1 MTDQIPDTLI
11 YQARECPI
19 LAISGKGLLTPADFG
34 MQATSRSTACRRG
47 YYMRYS
53 CQPTELF
60 LDQMTIWTEDDAYPE
75 IGGVHPFRPIRELW
89 TAMVY
94 VGLRVATPFTGGL
107 LIGIDLQR
115 GGGVRELSYW
125 RSYQTILELLFDEGN
140 LQKSIDRSYQIA
152 QVPEDVFPEDI
163 EDVFT
168 SRYDF
173 FYPLTLAKTKR

>member
-1 MTDQIPDTLI
+1 MTDQIPDTVI

-19 LAISGKGLLTPADFG
+19 LAISGKGLLAPADFG
-34 MQATSRSTACRRG
+34 MQAISRSTACRRG

-60 LDQMTIWTEDDAYPE
+60 LDQMTIWAKDDAYPE
-75 IGGVHPFRPIRELW
+75 IRGIVPFRPAREAW

-115 GGGVRELSYW
+115 GGGVRELGNW
-125 RSYQTILELLFDEGN
+125 RSYQTILELLFDKGN
-140 LQKSIDRSYQIA
+140 LQKSVDYSYQIA
-152 QVPEDVFPEDI
+152 QLPDDVFPEDI
-163 EDVFT
+163 EGVF
-168 SRYDF
+168 SLRYDF
-173 FYPLTLAKTKR
+173 FYP